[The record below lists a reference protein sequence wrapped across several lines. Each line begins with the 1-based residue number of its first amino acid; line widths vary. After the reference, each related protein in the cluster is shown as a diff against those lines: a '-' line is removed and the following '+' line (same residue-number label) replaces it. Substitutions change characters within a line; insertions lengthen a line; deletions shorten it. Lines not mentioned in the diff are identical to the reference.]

1 MIKHSSLAEE
11 RGGNPA
17 GFGEYPVSWLEEMLY
32 WRLMLWRQI
41 FHAFFVQT
49 SFERSKSSIEVSRG
63 YGRDIWDCTS
73 SGHYALE
80 IEAPEMKSEENEV
93 MVNNLSAEY
102 SEKVK
107 QMVKIHKQFAHPVRA
122 IFWGRRRRR
131 RKQIPI

>member
-1 MIKHSSLAEE
+1 MPFEQSALKGARAALRLAEDTAE
-11 RGGNPA
+11 IFGN
-17 GFGEYPVSWLEEMLY
+17 EINLY
-32 WRLMLWRQI
+32 
-41 FHAFFVQT
+41 
-49 SFERSKSSIEVSRG
+49 
-63 YGRDIWDCTS
+63 CTS
-73 SGHYALE
+73 SGHYAFE